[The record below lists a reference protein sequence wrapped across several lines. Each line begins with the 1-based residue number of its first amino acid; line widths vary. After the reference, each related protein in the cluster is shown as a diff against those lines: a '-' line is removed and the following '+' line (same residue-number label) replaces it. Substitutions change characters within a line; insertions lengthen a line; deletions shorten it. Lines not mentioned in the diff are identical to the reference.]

1 MADVGFLLGLEPK
14 KAIEFLQNKKVA
26 AGKLNQA
33 SMIDSATARAISIAN
48 LSSLE
53 MTKDI
58 YQSLAEAQAKGIAF
72 GQWKRDLV
80 AHFAKKGW
88 VAGHDK
94 KISRG
99 IDGTILA
106 DPKTGELF
114 GTPRRLET
122 IFRTNMQQAFA
133 AQNYQALRDNADE
146 RPYWQYSA
154 VNDDRTRP
162 SHGAMDGLIYRFDDP
177 FWSVFY
183 PPNGFNCRCT
193 VIALADRD
201 IERDKLFV
209 SDGEDN
215 LVEHERPLKQG
226 TEKTTAFKLPDGRL
240 AVTDRGFDYNVGKMS
255 YRPNLD
261 NYPETLA
268 HAFAK
273 REMSGG
279 EFRFE
284 VARLEKDMEQIKQRL
299 NLSGKLNEDQMITVR
314 NQLRKEYKFAAGV
327 FSQAIKKQ
335 LKSDTATVWISDD
348 TLVKQLNSRL
358 GQEFGF
364 DEYGVL
370 PDVIYSPD
378 KVVKGNREN
387 HFEFLKE
394 INGNRY
400 VAVIKNLN
408 NEIFLQSFRIVESKK
423 WRKLFGSN

>member
-33 SMIDSATARAISIAN
+33 GMIDSATARATSIAN

-72 GQWKRDLV
+72 GQWKKDLV
-80 AHFAKKGW
+80 AHFEKKGW
-88 VAGHDK
+88 VVGHDK

-215 LVEHERPLKQG
+215 LIEHERPLKQG

-284 VARLEKDMEQIKQRL
+284 YGRLEKTFFEAKQKLGFDTLTTKDLQYIENRLTRNFKFATGVLSNETQKAIQSSVKTVWLSDSTLIKQFDSREGQ
-299 NLSGKLNEDQMITVR
+299 N
-314 NQLRKEYKFAAGV
+314 
-327 FSQAIKKQ
+327 FSVENYAV
-335 LKSDTATVWISDD
+335 A
-348 TLVKQLNSRL
+348 
-358 GQEFGF
+358 
-364 DEYGVL
+364 
-370 PDVIYSPD
+370 PDVIYQPD
-378 KVVKGNREN
+378 KVVVDNTGFKLFKLVNGIKLIAV
-387 HFEFLKE
+387 LK
-394 INGNRY
+394 
-400 VAVIKNLN
+400 VLN
-408 NEIFLQSFRIVESKK
+408 EHGEIFMTSFRKASDKQWKK
-423 WRKLFGSN
+423 AFE